1 MKNGNN
7 ESEERHKVRTIFIIN
22 PAAGKGSDLDKLEA
36 RINSK
41 SAELGISA
49 EIYYTKSV
57 GDAERFVRETCAASE
72 EEKLRFYAC
81 GGDGTVNEVFNGA
94 AGFKLVEIGI
104 IPIGT
109 GNDFIR
115 NFGER
120 EWFLDIEAQL
130 EGDAIDL
137 DCMKLGDRY
146 AVNLVNLGFDC
157 AVVETVANIKRKSW
171 IPSKMAYIAGVLV
184 EFSKMPGAK
193 IKSLTVDGKKIEKS
207 DLQLC
212 AFANGGFYGG
222 GFHCAPLAQIN
233 DGIMDIC
240 IVNRVSRIQFATMIG
255 QYKSGTYLESKRIM
269 KLAEYH
275 KCRKACI
282 EFEGETAFCIDG
294 EIHRGMGLDIELVP
308 SAFRLVLPKR

>member
-1 MKNGNN
+1 MRN
-7 ESEERHKVRTIFIIN
+7 IFIIN
-22 PAAGKGSDLDKLEA
+22 PAAGKGCDLDKLEA
-36 RINSK
+36 RIKAKAS
-41 SAELGISA
+41 ELGESA
-49 EIYYTKSV
+49 EIYYSKSV
-57 GDAERFVRETCAASE
+57 GDAEVFVRDTCAVSA

-94 AGFKLVEIGI
+94 AGFKFAEIGI

-115 NFGER
+115 NFGEK

-130 EGDAIDL
+130 RGDAIDL

-157 AVVETVANIKRKSW
+157 AVVETVANIKRKAW
-171 IPSKMAYIAGVLV
+171 ISSKMAYIAGVLI
-184 EFSKMPGAK
+184 EFLRMPGAK
-193 IKSLTVDGKKIEKS
+193 IKSLTVDGKKIEKN

-212 AFANGGFYGG
+212 AFANGSFYGG
-222 GFHCAPLAQIN
+222 GFHCAPLAEIN

-240 IVNRVSRIQFATMIG
+240 IVNRVSRIQFATMISK
-255 QYKSGTYLESKRIM
+255 YKKGTYLESKRIM

-275 KCRKACI
+275 KCKTACI

-294 EIHRGMGLDIELVP
+294 EIHRGFGLDIELVP
-308 SAFRLVLPKR
+308 SAFRLILPKR